1 MNARAE
7 TPRALGYRMPAEWE
21 RHAATWLAWPH
32 NQDDWPGKFDVIPAV
47 FVRIASELSRVERV
61 RIIVDG
67 LAKEAEVKRL
77 LQAGGAD
84 LAQVDFHHAP
94 TDRSWT
100 RDFVPLFVQKP
111 GRVAAVKFRFD
122 GWARYDNHLKDEAAG
137 QRVAGWRNLPEFQPV
152 ARNDGAEA
160 PVVLE
165 GGAIDVDGEGTLLA
179 SEDCLVSGP
188 NGRNP
193 WLGTAGTEAVLSDYL
208 AIDKVIWVGAGVVG
222 DDTAGHVDDFVRF
235 AGAGRVLLAREK
247 NPRDPNHVALEA
259 SRERLEGARDARDRK
274 LEILRLPMPAP
285 VLWGDE
291 RLPASYANYYVAND
305 LVLVP
310 TFDDPHDAAALG
322 LIGEL
327 FPTRRVVGVR
337 AVDLVLGLGTI
348 HCSTHEEPEAPSA
361 GADG

>member
-1 MNARAE
+1 MNARAG
-7 TPRALGYRMPAEWE
+7 TPRSLGYRMPAEWE

-32 NQDDWPGKFDVIPAV
+32 NRDDWPGKFDLIPKV
-47 FVRIASELSRVERV
+47 FVQLATELSRVERV
-61 RIIVDG
+61 RIIVG
-67 LAKEAEVKRL
+67 GASVEASVKRL
-77 LQAGGAD
+77 LLEGGAD
-84 LAQVDFHHAP
+84 LAQVDFHHAA

-100 RDFVPLFVQKP
+100 RDFVPLFVQ
-111 GRVAAVKFRFD
+111 GQGEVAAVKFRFD
-122 GWARYDNHLKDEAAG
+122 GWARYDNHALDEAAG
-137 QRVAGWRNLPEFQPV
+137 RAVADWRKMRSFDPT
-152 ARNDGAEA
+152 ASRDGVDTR
-160 PVVLE
+160 VVLE

-193 WLGTAGTEAVLSDYL
+193 WLGTAGTERVLSEYL
-208 AIDKVIWVGAGVVG
+208 SVDKVVWVGAGVVG

-235 AGAGRVLLAREK
+235 AGPGRVVLAQEK
-247 NPRDPNHVALEA
+247 NPRDPNHAALEA
-259 SRERLEGARDARDRK
+259 SRERLEGARDAKGRK

-285 VLWGDE
+285 LLWGEE

-310 TFDDPHDAAALG
+310 TFDDPNDAAALG

-337 AVDLVLGLGTI
+337 TVDLVLGLGTI
-348 HCSTHEEPEAPSA
+348 HCSTHEEPAVP
-361 GADG
+361 